1 MKFVFLYIVL
11 SLGLTVSTAQ
21 TNFQNVWELQ
31 DNSENKIEIKIT
43 QPSNQTGLS
52 FILEGLMRKTSR
64 IFITGKLELQALNQ
78 YKYQDK
84 NTNCSVLFNFINKDS
99 MYLEANLC
107 DLYTLNDS
115 LNGLYTSNY
124 DDLLTPKI
132 FGKYD
137 EAIEKEIERKTGES
151 FESIKLNSIHKIQ
164 INSTNSST
172 VYMASTDSLVKTD
185 PQVIYY
191 LEGNKISIFY
201 RFKDIINS
209 YISPYHKTISEE
221 ISNWMKKERMVVVPE
236 KQ

>member
-31 DNSENKIEIKIT
+31 NNSENNIEIKIT
-43 QPSNQTGLS
+43 QSSNQVGLS

-64 IFITGKLELQALNQ
+64 IFITGELELQALNQ

-84 NTNCSVLFNFINKDS
+84 NTNCNVLFNFINKDS

-115 LNGLYTSNY
+115 VDGLYTSNY

-137 EAIEKEIERKTGES
+137 EVIEKEIERKTGEN
-151 FESIKLNSIHKIQ
+151 FEAIKLNSVHKIQ

-191 LEGNKISIFY
+191 LEDNKISIFY

-209 YISPYHKTISEE
+209 YISPYHKTISKE
-221 ISNWMKKERMVVVPE
+221 ITNWMKKERMVVVPE